1 MRWSDDLLEE
11 GTFDVQV
18 TAWSSRLSVSAEGR
32 GVVSHA
38 GAALL
43 RLVGD
48 RTGLTSELSK
58 VLARPGFV
66 PGHDR
71 GRVLSDIAVTLA
83 DGGRTIGDIAVLR
96 DQAELFG
103 PVASMPTAW
112 RSLNEIDARALTR
125 IGKARAK
132 ARRRVWA
139 LIKSRHG
146 RIPAAATCYG
156 DLGDTVVIRLDASIV
171 IAHSEKINSAPT
183 FKKTYGFHPLTA
195 WCDNTN
201 EALAIKLRPGN
212 AGSNT
217 CSDHLE
223 IIGEAIGQIPAEHRR
238 RLLLTIDG
246 AGASHSVVAHL
257 TALNERPSY
266 QVHYS
271 VGFALDAR
279 VRSAIGKLS
288 ERAWEAALSPDGEA
302 RGDAHVAELTG
313 LLRHSAGG
321 DQYRDWPPDMRIIAR
336 REPISPGAQP
346 SLFEQING
354 YRFQVIATNT
364 PAGQLQRLEA
374 RHRVH
379 ARVEDRIRC
388 AKNTGLAHLPS
399 RDYEINSAW
408 CVAVAIATDLLAWTQ
423 LLTLDGDL
431 AKAEPKTLRYRLL
444 HTAARITRGQRRRH
458 LKIPET
464 WPWADHL
471 AAAFTRAL
479 AIETPP

>member
-1 MRWSDDLLEE
+1 M
-11 GTFDVQV
+11 
-18 TAWSSRLSVSAEGR
+18 
-32 GVVSHA
+32 VSHA

-48 RTGLTSELSK
+48 RVGLTGELSK
-58 VLARPGFV
+58 ALARPGFV

-71 GRVLSDIAVTLA
+71 GRVLSDIAVCLA

-96 DQAELFG
+96 DQGELFG

-112 RSLNEIDARALTR
+112 RTLNEIDAKALKR
-125 IGKARAK
+125 IGRARAK
-132 ARRRVWA
+132 ARRRVWK
-139 LIKSRHG
+139 LIKARHG
-146 RIPAAATCYG
+146 RIPAALTCYG

-171 IAHSEKINSAPT
+171 IAHSEKVNAAPT

-195 WCDNTN
+195 WCDNTK
-201 EALAIKLRPGN
+201 EALAITLRPGN

-217 CSDHLE
+217 ATDHLE
-223 IIGEAIGQIPAEHRR
+223 IIDEAIAQIPAKHRR
-238 RLLLTIDG
+238 RLLITIDG
-246 AGASHSVVAHL
+246 AGASHAVIEHL
-257 TALNERPSY
+257 SARNEHPGH

-279 VRSAIGKLS
+279 VRTAIGKLPAD
-288 ERAWEAALSPDGEA
+288 AWQAALGPDGEA
-302 RGDAHVAELTG
+302 REDAHVADLSG
-313 LLRHSAGG
+313 LLRHSVGG
-321 DQYRDWPPDMRIIAR
+321 DQYKDWPPDMRLIVR

-354 YRFQVIATNT
+354 HRFQVVATNT
-364 PAGQLQRLEA
+364 PGGQLQRLEA

-388 AKNTGLAHLPS
+388 AKDTGMVHLPS
-399 RDYEINSAW
+399 RDYNINTAW
-408 CVAVAIATDLLAWTQ
+408 CVAVAVAADLLAWTQ

-431 AKAEPKTLRYRLL
+431 ARAEPKTLRYRLL

-458 LKIPET
+458 LRIPET
-464 WPWADHL
+464 WPWAKDL
-471 AAAFTRAL
+471 AAAFTRAA
-479 AIETPP
+479 AIEAPT

>member
-1 MRWSDDLLEE
+1 MITEQE
-11 GTFDVQV
+11 GTFEVQV
-18 TAWSSRLSVSAEGR
+18 TEWSQGLSFSAAGR

-38 GAALL
+38 GAALP

-48 RTGLTSELSK
+48 RTGLTSQLSK
-58 VLARPGFV
+58 ALARTGFIPV
-66 PGHDR
+66 HDR
-71 GRVLSDIAVTLA
+71 GRVLSDIAVMLA

-96 DQAELFG
+96 DQRELFG

-112 RSLNEIDARALTR
+112 RTLNEIDAKALKR
-125 IGKARAK
+125 IGRGRAK
-132 ARRRVWA
+132 ARRRVWK
-139 LIKSRHG
+139 LIEARHG
-146 RIPAAATCYG
+146 RIPAAVTCYG

-171 IAHSEKINSAPT
+171 IAHSEKISAAPT

-195 WCDNTN
+195 WCDNTK
-201 EALAIKLRPGN
+201 EALAITLRPGN

-217 CSDHLE
+217 ATDHVA
-223 IIGEAIGQIPAEHRR
+223 IIDEAIGQIPAEQRR
-238 RLLLTIDG
+238 RLLITIDG
-246 AGASHSVVAHL
+246 AGASHAVVAHL
-257 TALNERPSY
+257 TARNEHPAH

-279 VRSAIGKLS
+279 VRSAIGKLPDD
-288 ERAWEAALSPDGEA
+288 AWQAALGPDGEA
-302 RGDAHVAELTG
+302 REDAHVAELTG
-313 LLRHSAGG
+313 LLRHSVGG
-321 DQYRDWPPDMRIIAR
+321 DQYKDWPPDMRLIAR

-354 YRFQVIATNT
+354 YRFQVVATNT
-364 PAGQLQRLEA
+364 PGGQLQRLEA

-388 AKNTGLAHLPS
+388 AKDTGLAHLPS
-399 RDYEINSAW
+399 RDYNINTAW
-408 CVAVAIATDLLAWTQ
+408 CVAVAIAADLLAWTQ

-458 LKIPET
+458 LRIPEN
-464 WPWADHL
+464 WPWVAQL
-471 AAAFTRAL
+471 GAAFTRAL
-479 AIETPP
+479 AIPAPT

>member
-1 MRWSDDLLEE
+1 MITEQE
-11 GTFDVQV
+11 GTPLVQV
-18 TAWSSRLSVSAEGR
+18 SEWSRGLSVDAVGR

-38 GAALL
+38 GAGLL

-48 RTGLTSELSK
+48 RVGLTGELSK
-58 VLARPGFV
+58 ALARVGFV
-66 PGHDR
+66 PVHDR

-83 DGGRTIGDIAVLR
+83 DGGRTIGEIAVLR

-112 RSLNEIDARALTR
+112 RSLNEIDGVGLDR
-125 IGKARAK
+125 ISKARAR
-132 ARRRVWA
+132 ARRRAWQ
-139 LIKSRHG
+139 LIKARHG
-146 RIPAAATCYG
+146 AIPAASTCYG

-171 IAHSEKINSAPT
+171 IAHSEKINSAAT

-201 EALAIKLRPGN
+201 EALAIQLRPGN

-217 CSDHLE
+217 ATDHLQ
-223 IIGEAIGQIPAEHRR
+223 IIDEAISQIPAEHRR
-238 RLLLTIDG
+238 RLLITIDG
-246 AGASHSVVAHL
+246 AGASHAVVAHL
-257 TALNERPSY
+257 STLNQRPGH

-279 VRSAIGKLS
+279 ARTAIGKLP
-288 ERAWEAALSPDGEA
+288 EAAWEAALGPDGEA
-302 RGDAHVAELTG
+302 RTDAHIAELTG

-321 DQYRDWPPDMRIIAR
+321 DCYKDWPADLRIIAR

-346 SLFEQING
+346 SLFEQLNG
-354 YRFQVIATNT
+354 HRFQIIATNT
-364 PAGQLQRLEA
+364 ASGQLQRLEA

-388 AKNTGLAHLPS
+388 AKQTGLQHLPS
-399 RDYEINSAW
+399 RDYDINTAW
-408 CVAVAIATDLLAWTQ
+408 CVAVAIAADLLAWTQ

-431 AKAEPKTLRYRLL
+431 ARAEPKTLRYRLL
-444 HTAARITRGQRRRH
+444 HTAARITRGQRRHH

-464 WPWADHL
+464 WPWANQL
-471 AAAFTRAL
+471 AAAFNRAL
-479 AIETPP
+479 AIPAPT